1 MLVACFYNGRHH
13 ISRMAP
19 RFAVTL
25 VLIFMVAA
33 PLRAWEYTITS
44 DDNRLLVRP
53 NSQSTWGTVCD
64 DGFGSADATVACRSV
79 FPGRTILSALYS
91 TARSASPYASL
102 PIRMDDVR
110 CAGTEQH
117 LAQCRFNSRH
127 DCNHREDIL
136 LRCDVRPSAS
146 VGTSTPFAPAPSPSS
161 ASQPRG
167 WIIGV
172 AVGCGAAVAVALVAA
187 VCAFRWL
194 RARRADR
201 FRRAPATDTEPF
213 EVCVVPP
220 SDLMTSDCV
229 VLPTCSSAKEEN
241 DELDA
246 SVPSYWP
253 QDDDVAC
260 GVVVTPHSMEP
271 YHDGR
276 Q

>member
-1 MLVACFYNGRHH
+1 
-13 ISRMAP
+13 MAP
-19 RFAVTL
+19 RFAVSL
-25 VLIFMVAA
+25 VLILVVVA
-33 PLRAWEYTITS
+33 PLRAWEYAIAA
-44 DDNRLLVRP
+44 DDDRLLVRP

-64 DGFGSADATVACRSV
+64 DSFGRADATVACRSV
-79 FPGRTILSALYS
+79 FPGRVITSASYRTAGS
-91 TARSASPYASL
+91 ASARSASQYASW

-110 CAGTEQH
+110 CAGTEQR
-117 LAQCRFNSRH
+117 LDQCRFNSRH

-136 LRCDVRPSAS
+136 LRCGVRPPAD
-146 VGTSTPFAPAPSPSS
+146 VGMPTPIAPAPAPSS

-172 AVGCGAAVAVALVAA
+172 AVGCGAAVAVAIVAA
-187 VCAFRWL
+187 GCAFRWL

-213 EVCVVPP
+213 EVSVVPP

-229 VLPTCSSAKEEN
+229 VLPTCASAKE
-241 DELDA
+241 DDYELDA
-246 SVPSYWP
+246 TVPSYWP

-260 GVVVTPHSMEP
+260 GVVVTPQSMEP
-271 YHDGR
+271 HHDER